1 MLNELSH
8 YLKKSYT
15 KGSSV
20 EIANAQESENENRV
34 EIITYPKYIIY
45 DFETDTSTDIHKP
58 NHVEIDILKI
68 DNDLTHTYDTCL
80 QDTFNINGYGCENNF
95 VIGYL
100 LKITENQQL

>member
-58 NHVEIDILKI
+58 NHVEIDILKLI
-68 DNDLTHTYDTCL
+68 MTLHIIMTLAFKILLILTVMVVK
-80 QDTFNINGYGCENNF
+80 INF
-95 VIGYL
+95 V
-100 LKITENQQL
+100 